1 MNYKIWA
8 EEYVTESRILKNSI
22 DKEKEKKKKA
32 KRFEEQQSINRRI
45 QILRS
50 MYQESLL
57 TASLLMKRG

>member
-22 DKEKEKKKKA
+22 DKEKELLKKA